1 MDCRDAYV
9 RFLHREFCIKYR
21 FWGPFPID
29 TASVDL
35 NGARTWAFRCPRI
48 FQQSEGRLSNNT
60 VRTILKKKNTK
71 LYLYLT
77 PYTKINARWS
87 HDRNGKEGRE
97 GRMAGG
103 KEEQRGGGTER
114 KEKNKS

>member
-1 MDCRDAYV
+1 MGLEPGLLNAPGYFSRV
-9 RFLHREFCIKYR
+9 RVDYPIILLGQLVSYIK
-21 FWGPFPID
+21 
-29 TASVDL
+29 
-35 NGARTWAFRCPRI
+35 
-48 FQQSEGRLSNNT
+48 
-60 VRTILKKKNTK
+60 KKKNTK

-114 KEKNKS
+114 EERKKIIKGLEEKGATV